1 MAVIVVA
8 ACMTNLVQPV
18 GWSAEVL
25 YLTVTS
31 GAAIAAWVSVHRVG
45 GAARVLLAA
54 GLSASALG
62 DIAYLLLET
71 WSDTVPDVSIADVGW
86 IGAYVGIGAAML
98 VVLRR
103 GHHDRHDEVDG
114 LIDAAV
120 IVLVTVLLV
129 WQFWLDPGISDGSV
143 SLGVRAVWASY
154 PILDAVLLA
163 FVVRSIMARRTQA
176 AVGLAISAGVLCWL
190 AADFSYMIF
199 APTGLAA
206 DLMDVGWMLGAAL
219 LAAGCWRLPADDH
232 VVDEVGHQQHQ
243 VGRGRIALALAPL
256 LVPGFIELVAFGQGE
271 DINPL
276 PLLIATILFAG
287 LAGARAASLLNL
299 RHAAQERL
307 VASDQLH
314 RALSANSSDAVIML
328 DLNGRITNDAPN
340 LVTMLG
346 LPPMATRGRR
356 ALEFLPETDGTA
368 TAMFD
373 RALVA
378 PDVVL
383 TGEIFVPR
391 PDAGDMWLSVRAV
404 NLLHRPNVR
413 GIVVNLHDITDRKRA
428 EEDLVHKAFHD
439 SLTGL
444 ANRALFRDR
453 VEHALRRRVRSG
465 VDPAVIY
472 IDLDGFKRVN
482 DGLGHEAG
490 DDLLCQ
496 MAARLLAVVRT
507 GDTVA
512 RLGGDEF
519 AVLVEESGN
528 VLIEAEAIAERAL
541 EALTTEVTIG
551 DVVVNASASL
561 GIAYGDPECTAS
573 SLLRDADVAM
583 YQAKATGRGRWV
595 VFHPAMRAAAVER
608 LALDNELGHA
618 LGRHEFVLV
627 YQPVVELETSRVVGF
642 EALLRWEHPRLGTIM
657 PDTFVPLAEDNGM
670 IVPIGRWVLQTACTT
685 AAEWLAQYP
694 GQLTMAVNLSARQL
708 ASADL
713 VKDVEHA
720 LRRSGLPAGAL
731 ILEMTE
737 TALVEDAS
745 MAAGRLHQLH
755 DLGVRLAID
764 DFGTGYSSLGYLR
777 QFPIDILKVDKS
789 FVSAI
794 TDREDVPPLVR
805 GLLDLSRT
813 LQLEVVAEGIE
824 SSAQLG
830 QLQDEQCKYGQGY
843 LFARPLS
850 RERAALLL
858 PTMSWQPA

>member
-1 MAVIVVA
+1 
-8 ACMTNLVQPV
+8 
-18 GWSAEVL
+18 
-25 YLTVTS
+25 
-31 GAAIAAWVSVHRVG
+31 
-45 GAARVLLAA
+45 
-54 GLSASALG
+54 
-62 DIAYLLLET
+62 
-71 WSDTVPDVSIADVGW
+71 
-86 IGAYVGIGAAML
+86 
-98 VVLRR
+98 
-103 GHHDRHDEVDG
+103 
-114 LIDAAV
+114 
-120 IVLVTVLLV
+120 V

-154 PILDAVLLA
+154 PVLDAVLLA
-163 FVVRSIMARRTQA
+163 FVVRSLMARRGQA
-176 AVGLAISAGVLCWL
+176 GIGLAISAGVLCWL
-190 AADFSYMIF
+190 AADFSYMIV
-199 APTGLAA
+199 APSGLPA

-219 LAAGCWRLPADDH
+219 LAVGCWRLPAVDD
-232 VVDEVGHQQHQ
+232 VTDDVGDVRRQ
-243 VGRGRIALALAPL
+243 VGLGRIVLGLAPL
-256 LVPGFIELVAFGQGE
+256 LVPGFIELIAYGQG
-271 DINPL
+271 DDVNPM
-276 PLLIATILFAG
+276 PLLVATVVFAG
-287 LAGARAASLLNL
+287 LAGARAASLLHL
-299 RHAAQERL
+299 QRAAQDRL
-307 VASDQLH
+307 VASDQMH

-328 DLNGRITNDAPN
+328 DVDGRITNDAPN
-340 LVTMLG
+340 LLAMVG
-346 LPPMATRGRR
+346 RQPATTQGRR

-373 RALVA
+373 RAVLA

-391 PDAGDMWLSVRAV
+391 PDAGNLWLSVRAV
-404 NLLHRPNVR
+404 NLLHRANVG

-453 VEHALRRRVRSG
+453 LDHALRRRVRSG

-472 IDLDGFKRVN
+472 IDLDGFKKVN

-496 MAARLLAVVRT
+496 MAGRLLAVVRS

-551 DVVVNASASL
+551 DRVVNASASL
-561 GIAYGDPECTAS
+561 GIAYGDPDSTATT
-573 SLLRDADVAM
+573 LLRDADVAM
-583 YQAKATGRGRWV
+583 YQAKTTGRGRCV
-595 VFHPAMRAAAVER
+595 VFQPAMRAAAIER
-608 LALDNELGHA
+608 LELDNDLGHA
-618 LGRHEFVLV
+618 LERDEFVLV
-627 YQPVVELETSRVVGF
+627 YQPVVELETSLVTGF

-657 PDTFVPLAEDNGM
+657 PDVFIPLAEDNGT

-685 AAEWLAQYP
+685 AAEWLEEYP
-694 GQLTMAVNLSARQL
+694 GRLTMAVNLSARQL

-713 VKDVEHA
+713 VDDVEHA
-720 LRRSGLPAGAL
+720 LGRSGLPAHAL

-745 MAAGRLHQLH
+745 MAAGRLHELH

-789 FVSAI
+789 FVNAI
-794 TDREDVPPLVR
+794 TDRDSVPPLVR

-813 LQLEVVAEGIE
+813 LQLEVIAEGIE
-824 SSAQLG
+824 SPAQLG

-843 LFARPLS
+843 LFARPLT
-850 RERAALLL
+850 RAHAELLL